1 MKRADGSG
9 TVAMRTRKYLLLL
22 PGMFVLIVFFLLPLV
37 LLLSDSFLKYDPTR
51 GIVSEF
57 SLQSY
62 IRILTVPLYGKIIQG
77 TFLTSLLVTLLDLAL
92 GYPVAYYVARSRS
105 KFKQAVFLSCISP
118 LMVSIVVRS
127 YGWAMVLDRRGVINS
142 MLQSLGIIKEP
153 LPLMYG
159 YASITI
165 ALAQVLMPYMVL
177 TLSGCFAL
185 MDPSLEAAA
194 FTLGASK
201 LRSFLTITL
210 PLSTPGIVAG
220 CALVYVL
227 SVGAFAVPL
236 ILGGG
241 IVQYLPLTI
250 YDLFSTSFDY
260 PLAAALSATLL
271 LASLILT
278 FIYYKCSDIISREK
292 K

>member
-1 MKRADGSG
+1 MKHAGGSG
-9 TVAMRTRKYLLLL
+9 TVYLLLL
-22 PGMFVLIVFFLLPLV
+22 PAMFVLIVFFLLPVV
-37 LLLSDSFLKYDPTR
+37 LMLSNSFLTYDPDR
-51 GIVSEF
+51 GMVTEF

-62 IRILTVPLYGKIIQG
+62 IRIFTVPLYGRIFQG

-92 GYPVAYYVARSRS
+92 GYPVAYYIARSRS
-105 KFKQAVFLSCISP
+105 KFKQVAFLCVISP

-127 YGWAMVLDRRGVINS
+127 YGWAMILDRRGVINS
-142 MLQSLGIIKEP
+142 ILQSLGIIKEP
-153 LPLMYG
+153 LSLMFG
-159 YASITI
+159 YTSVTI
-165 ALAQVLMPYMVL
+165 ALVQVLMPYMVL

-201 LRSFLTITL
+201 LRGFLTITL
-210 PLSTPGIVAG
+210 PLSIPGIVAG
-220 CALVYVL
+220 CVLVYVL

-250 YDLFSTSFDY
+250 YDLFSTSFNY
-260 PLAAALSATLL
+260 PLRLLFRQRCSWSAW
-271 LASLILT
+271 S
-278 FIYYKCSDIISREK
+278 
-292 K
+292 

>member
-1 MKRADGSG
+1 MKRAGGSW
-9 TVAMRTRKYLLLL
+9 TVYLLLL
-22 PGMFVLIVFFLLPLV
+22 PAMFVLIVFFLFPLV
-37 LLLSDSFLKYDPTR
+37 LLLSDSFLRYDPTR
-51 GIVSEF
+51 GMVDEF

-62 IRILTVPLYGKIIQG
+62 VRILTVPLYGRIIQQ
-77 TFLTSLLVTLLDLAL
+77 TFLISLLVTLLDLAL
-92 GYPVAYYVARSRS
+92 GYPVAYYIARSRS
-105 KFKQAVFLSCISP
+105 KFKQVAFLSVISP

-127 YGWAMVLDRRGVINS
+127 YGWALILDRRGAINS
-142 MLQSLGIIKEP
+142 VLQSLGVIKEP
-153 LPLMYG
+153 LSLMFN
-159 YASITI
+159 YASVTI
-165 ALAQVLMPYMVL
+165 ALVQVLMPYMVL

-194 FTLGASK
+194 STLGASK
-201 LRSFLTITL
+201 LRTFLTITL

-250 YDLFSTSFDY
+250 YDLFSTSFNF
-260 PLAAALSATLL
+260 PLAAALASTLL
-271 LASLILT
+271 LVSLVLT
-278 FIYYKCSDIISREK
+278 VIYYKCSDVISRENR
-292 K
+292 